1 MPLVVGF
8 EFSFGSIL
16 ILEGGAMKGHFLCF
30 AALLLL
36 ALIPTLAIAADGC
49 PAAVPP
55 NPPFVPPA
63 PYSPNATQG
72 AFWYGTDALW
82 TQLAGDR
89 SVWRGLTRHDKG
101 YFNKLFLW
109 QPGYDVSKEPKPDI
123 IVVLRR
129 LDAEVPLVTSR
140 GGTNAFVGG
149 VWAMLT
155 GVTFP
160 TEGCWEITAHHDG
173 HFLNFVV
180 SVLP

>member
-1 MPLVVGF
+1 MMKIHHFPLF
-8 EFSFGSIL
+8 ATIFLSL
-16 ILEGGAMKGHFLCF
+16 CACTAMAAEGKD
-30 AALLLL
+30 
-36 ALIPTLAIAADGC
+36 IC
-49 PAAVPP
+49 PVTTAP

-63 PYSPNATQG
+63 PYWPNAPQG

-82 TQLAGDR
+82 TQLVDKN
-89 SVWRGLTRHDKG
+89 VWRGLPRRDKG

-109 QPGYDVSKEPKPDI
+109 QPGYDVRKEPKPDI

-129 LDAEVPLVTSR
+129 LDVEAPPVTSR
-140 GGTNAFVGG
+140 GGTNAFFDS

-173 HFLNFVV
+173 RLLSFVV